1 MRIVYSESL
10 SFVIL
15 YNPVTYSL
23 EYQQDTDRY
32 SRSGCLHYLKVV
44 PCRSVQSGCLTLH
57 ATWCYR
63 IHKIIS
69 VTWYYIT
76 LKWPHYHAPPISKV
90 RENKRNLKWSMM
102 EYVSGGYVY
111 IMLWVVN
118 LPGRLQIS
126 LRCEMYGNRW
136 FYDIMLK
143 QKGVQL

>member
-1 MRIVYSESL
+1 MQV
-10 SFVIL
+10 
-15 YNPVTYSL
+15 
-23 EYQQDTDRY
+23 
-32 SRSGCLHYLKVV
+32 RSKWL
-44 PCRSVQSGCLTLH
+44 LTLH

-126 LRCEMYGNRW
+126 LRCESMGIGDFMTLCSNKKGSNCSLCWVAWVYKCMFVANPLSLIYEQAQINLTFRRKKNV
-136 FYDIMLK
+136 LK
-143 QKGVQL
+143 S